1 MYNADMEYRFDWRA
15 DREPSYEDMV
25 FCLERG
31 WKDEEEA
38 VEAREGVC
46 NMTDILTATSAASTE
61 DQATASD
68 VQDALYTEYQVA
80 VSRRLLFREQSAQ
93 SR

>member
-1 MYNADMEYRFDWRA
+1 
-15 DREPSYEDMV
+15 MV

-46 NMTDILTATSAASTE
+46 NMTDILTATSAASKE

-68 VQDALYTEYQVA
+68 DQDVVYVNSLAPVSQKVA
-80 VSRRLLFREQSAQ
+80 VSRTKRSIAIVCFCG
-93 SR
+93 